1 MEEEDTNWSLH
12 NIITT
17 EILADLSLREKSII
31 ANMNETDIENLE
43 ATFYRRV
50 KGQGSRIKDGK
61 HMIKNIWA
69 ILYESHRLRAVR

>member
-1 MEEEDTNWSLH
+1 MPRPGFTETIVEETLEKLTLK
-12 NIITT
+12 
-17 EILADLSLREKSII
+17 EKSII
-31 ANMNETDIENLE
+31 ANMDEFDIENLE